1 MDLIEAHIALPLVGL
16 AAGVVLGFA
25 ARLNRFCTLS
35 ALERFWYSG
44 DSSGLRTW
52 VLAAAVAMLATQ
64 ALAAFGLAAI
74 RESFYL
80 RPYLGLSG
88 AVLGGLM
95 FGFGMAM
102 VGTCAFGA
110 VVRLGGGSLRSLVVL
125 VTLGLA
131 AVSTQRGL
139 MGQVRIALVDDWA
152 IDLTSIGSQ
161 SITTLVS
168 RALGIDATVAVVVL
182 IGGGLLAW
190 IFSEPTYRRRWAMI
204 ATGTV
209 VGLVIAFGWAA
220 TTYFS
225 RISFE
230 PVQIEAGSFSVPV
243 GDVLIHIIA
252 YTGTVPDYGVGLVV
266 GAVFGAVLAAW
277 YRRDAR
283 WEACDDAR
291 ELSRHLAGGALMGVG
306 GVFAMGCTIGQ
317 GVTGFSTLALSA
329 PIAFASMLLG
339 ARLGLSW
346 MVEGTVWSM
355 FRGHRQSGPGPAE

>member
-1 MDLIEAHIALPLVGL
+1 MDGLEAHIALPLVGGM
-16 AAGVVLGFA
+16 AGIVLGFV

-44 DSSGLRTW
+44 DGSGLRTW
-52 VLAAAVAMLATQ
+52 VLASTVAMLATQ
-64 ALAAFGLAAI
+64 AMVALGVVDLTDT
-74 RESFYL
+74 FYL
-80 RPYLGLSG
+80 RPYLGLTG

-95 FGFGMAM
+95 FGVGMAL

-110 VVRLGGGSLRSLVVL
+110 VIRLGGGSLRSMVVL
-125 VTLGLA
+125 LVLGLA

-139 MGQVRIALVDDWA
+139 LGQVRIALVDDWA
-152 IDLTSIGSQ
+152 IDLTAIGDQ
-161 SITTLVS
+161 SIPSLLS
-168 RALGIDATVAVVVL
+168 AALGFDATPTVILL

-190 IFSEPTYRRRWAMI
+190 IFGSSGFRRRWTSI
-204 ATGTV
+204 LTGTV

-225 RISFE
+225 TISFE

-243 GDVLIHIIA
+243 GDVIIHVIT

-266 GAVFGAVLAAW
+266 GCVVGAALASW
-277 YRRDAR
+277 YRHDAR
-283 WEACDDAR
+283 WEVCDDAR

-317 GVTGFSTLALSA
+317 GVTGFSTLAASA

-346 MVEGTVWSM
+346 MIEGSAWSA
-355 FRGHRQSGPGPAE
+355 FLGGASGTEPAE

>member
-1 MDLIEAHIALPLVGL
+1 MEILEAHVALPLVGI
-16 AAGVVLGFA
+16 AAGVVLGFV

-44 DSSGLRTW
+44 DATGLRTW
-52 VLAAAVAMLATQ
+52 VLAATVAMLATQ
-64 ALAAFGLAAI
+64 GLAAAGLADI
-74 RESFYL
+74 RDSFYL

-88 AVLGGLM
+88 AILGGLM

-125 VTLGLA
+125 LVIGLTA
-131 AVSTQRGL
+131 IATQRGL
-139 MGQVRIALVDDWA
+139 LGQLRIALVDDLA
-152 IDLTSIGSQ
+152 IDLTAIGGQ
-161 SITTLVS
+161 SIPRLVS
-168 RALGIDATVAVVVL
+168 WLAGFDATVPVIVL
-182 IGGGLLAW
+182 LGGGLLAW
-190 IFSEPTYRRRWAMI
+190 IFGDAGFRRRRAQI
-204 ATGTV
+204 ATGTT

-220 TTYFS
+220 TSYFAT
-225 RISFE
+225 ISFE

-243 GDVLIHIIA
+243 GDVIVHVIT

-266 GAVFGAVLAAW
+266 GAVIGAGLAAW
-277 YRRDAR
+277 YRHDGR

-317 GVTGFSTLALSA
+317 GVTGFSTLAASA
-329 PIAFASMLLG
+329 PIAFASILIG

-346 MVEGTVWSM
+346 MVEGNVWSM
-355 FRGHRQSGPGPAE
+355 FQGRQSGPGPAE

>member
-1 MDLIEAHIALPLVGL
+1 MDIIEAHVALPLVGV
-16 AAGVVLGFA
+16 AAGIVLGFV

-35 ALERFWYSG
+35 ALERYWYSS
-44 DSSGLRTW
+44 DSGGLRTW

-64 ALAAFGLAAI
+64 TLAAFGLADI

-88 AVLGGLM
+88 AILGGLM

-110 VVRLGGGSLRSLVVL
+110 VVQLGGGSLRSLVVL
-125 VTLGLA
+125 VTLGLT
-131 AVSTQRGL
+131 AVATQRGL
-139 MGQVRIALVDDWA
+139 LGQLRIALVDDLA
-152 IDLTSIGSQ
+152 IDLTDVGGQ
-161 SITTLVS
+161 SIPVLVS
-168 RALGIDATVAVVVL
+168 RLLGADVGVLCVAL
-182 IGGGLLAW
+182 IGGGMLAW
-190 IFSEPTYRRRWAMI
+190 IFADRTFRRRGALI
-204 ATGTV
+204 ATGTAI
-209 VGLVIAFGWAA
+209 GLVIAFGWAA
-220 TTYFS
+220 TSYFAT
-225 RISFE
+225 ISFE

-243 GDVLIHIIA
+243 GDVIMHVIT
-252 YTGTVPDYGVGLVV
+252 YTGTVPDYGVGLVAGSV
-266 GAVFGAVLAAW
+266 IGAGLAAW
-277 YRRDAR
+277 YRHDAL

-329 PIAFASMLLG
+329 PVAFAAILVG

-346 MVEGTVWSM
+346 MVEGNAWAM
-355 FRGHRQSGPGPAE
+355 FRGRQSGPAE